1 MRLKLVLSLAAIL
14 ALSCQQDSSEVQNS
28 TSDNKEVS
36 ISLTKDEQRNQSKI
50 LYSMIEKV
58 FAKESENKTRSK
70 KISNFFLK
78 SKLSEKDKYGVLKK
92 TMINLDVSIE
102 DQKEIMQ
109 HLSRLKRMNIK
120 K

>member
-1 MRLKLVLSLAAIL
+1 MRLKLVFSLVVIM
-14 ALSCQQDSSEVQNS
+14 ALSCQQERSEVKNS
-28 TSDNKEVS
+28 TSDNQEVS
-36 ISLTKDEQRNQSKI
+36 ISLTKDEQINEFKI

-58 FAKESENKTRSK
+58 FVKESENKTRSQ

-78 SKLSEKDKYGVLKK
+78 SKLSEKDKNDILKK
-92 TMINLDVSIE
+92 TMIKLDVAIE

-109 HLSRLKRMNIK
+109 HLSKLKRMNIK